1 MTVFDDMKSF
11 MTRGGQSVNKDNQ
24 AQQQS
29 YIKMILE
36 ETREFN
42 EALLFEDRHQ
52 QMKEATDCLVVILGW
67 MFSHGVDPQQIW
79 DAVHKNNL
87 LKVSEE
93 VQYDAN
99 GKIQKSE
106 ASVKRKA
113 YMLEQIKEALSCC
126 DS

>member
-1 MTVFDDMKSF
+1 MTVFDDMKNF
-11 MTRGGQSVNKDNQ
+11 MTRGGQSVNKNNQ